1 MENTEM
7 IKELNEDELRAVYER
22 ARQASAAGAFDEID
36 QEEDFESGQFD
47 LSGDCDEN
55 GLPFDPEGMYNSAP
69 LEFEEMMGI
78 LWHVANSLHY
88 AATRYDRH
96 STQYFTLLKELEK
109 QIKQLGSFCV
119 TRAVLEKSGTTFPDT
134 EDMTVK
140 ELYCMVSLHFR
151 KCALA
156 QRDLEASEHI
166 VDMNTAGWLFR
177 LAALAGRL
185 QATEEK
191 IRKIKD
197 GKINIESLLERA
209 QVYKDEPRLRRDRS
223 ERRVSP
229 PMRARAFPILK
240 SFAKELQKARAE
252 DAKEAAGPGPEN
264 AVKTERP
271 AEKEII
277 PTRSEA
283 VATTGAAAIP
293 AGKRPELED
302 DVLELKKFLMD
313 EARSR
318 GDIAEAG
325 RIALENYDQLAE
337 RFRKFRGQVT
347 DRERE
352 KGRAGPSSGKKKRK
366 KNKK

>member
-1 MENTEM
+1 M
-7 IKELNEDELRAVYER
+7 IQELNDDELRAVYER
-22 ARQASAAGAFDEID
+22 ARQASTAAALDEID
-36 QEEDFESGQFD
+36 PEDDFESGRFD
-47 LSGDCDEN
+47 LSGDFDEN
-55 GLPFDPEGMYNSAP
+55 GLTFDPEGMYNSAP

-119 TRAVLEKSGTTFPDT
+119 TRAVLEKSGAVFPDM

-140 ELYCMVSLHFR
+140 ELTCMVSLHFR

-156 QRDLEASEHI
+156 QRDLQTSEHI
-166 VDMNTAGWLFR
+166 VDLNTAGWLFR
-177 LAALAGRL
+177 WAALAGRL

-191 IRKIKD
+191 IRKIRE
-197 GKINIESLLERA
+197 GKINIDSLLERA
-209 QVYKDEPRLRRDRS
+209 QVYKDEPKVRKDRS
-223 ERRVSP
+223 EKRVSP
-229 PMRARAFPILK
+229 QMRARAFPILK
-240 SFAKELQKARAE
+240 SFARELQKARAE
-252 DAKEAAGPGPEN
+252 EEKSAGQETEN
-264 AVKTERP
+264 SLEPERP

-277 PTRSEA
+277 PSRREDIPVAGEA
-283 VATTGAAAIP
+283 TIP
-293 AGKRPELED
+293 SRRPPELEG

-325 RIALENYDQLAE
+325 RIALENYDQLVE
-337 RFRKFRGQVT
+337 RFQKFRKKVT
-347 DRERE
+347 DAGRE
-352 KGRAGPSSGKKKRK
+352 KGRAGSPSGKKKRK
-366 KNKK
+366 KNKR